1 MSDAR
6 RINASNQ
13 NLFGGHAGNASHP
26 IFTPNPGNASHP
38 GNIGHAGSIGIPGS
52 TGSLGTMGSA
62 GIIPLMSWNGYVE
75 AVADLLAAGIIT
87 SDNYFKL
94 KALMQSPDPEVRQLG
109 LKFIEEKSKL
119 EI

>member
-6 RINASNQ
+6 KINASNQ

-38 GNIGHAGSIGIPGS
+38 GNIGIMAGNPGTS
-52 TGSLGTMGSA
+52 GSS
-62 GIIPLMSWNGYVE
+62 GIIPLMSWNGYIE
-75 AVADLLAAGIIT
+75 TVADLLAAGIIT